1 MSDISIR
8 LDGLLL
14 ALVILAG
21 GALFA
26 VIALVAALRTL
37 LAEPPGKRSWKI
49 PSYSLGL
56 VLAHVAAMMAL
67 IVYTDGNTSAPTGPD
82 LIDWLAVPWFCFI
95 VAGLVL
101 LFRLR
106 RPRGAAADKD

>member
-21 GALFA
+21 GGIFAAVAL
-26 VIALVAALRTL
+26 IAALRTL
-37 LAEPPGKRSWKI
+37 LADTPGKRSWRI

-67 IVYTDGNTSAPTGPD
+67 IGYTDSNTSAPTGPD
-82 LIDWLAVPWFCFI
+82 WIDWLAAPWLCFI

-101 LFRLR
+101 LFLLR
-106 RPRGAAADKD
+106 RPRGARADKD